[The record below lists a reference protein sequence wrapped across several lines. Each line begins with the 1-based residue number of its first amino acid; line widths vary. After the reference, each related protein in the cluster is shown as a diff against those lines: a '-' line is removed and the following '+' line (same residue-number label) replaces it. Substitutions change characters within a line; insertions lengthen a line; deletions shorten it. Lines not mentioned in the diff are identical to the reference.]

1 MTWYLDTD
9 HPIADKSFDHL
20 YPLGTARDN
29 TKSPGFNAKLFAMYP
44 GQISVLDLGCAGG
57 GFVESVIEDGHI
69 AVGLEGSDYS
79 LKLKRAAWATI
90 PGSLFTCDISHLFIL
105 HTGDNTPHLF
115 DVVTAWDSLEHI
127 EMGDLDMVFD
137 NIKYHSKPGAL
148 FLMTT
153 THHASMHQGV
163 ALHRTRRNGDWW
175 SAKIESL
182 GFKRS
187 HETEEYFKDNWLR
200 PNSEYSMAFTYQGE
214 QYD

>member
-9 HPIADKSFDHL
+9 YPIAEDSYDHL

-29 TKSPGFNAKLFAMYP
+29 TKSPDFNVKLFGLYS

-57 GFVESVIEDGHI
+57 GFVESVIEDGHV

-79 LKLKRAAWATI
+79 LKIKRAAWATI
-90 PGSLFTCDISHLFIL
+90 PDNLFTCDISHPFIL
-105 HTGDNTPHLF
+105 HTGEHIPCMF
-115 DVVTAWDSLEHI
+115 DVVTAWDSIEHI
-127 EMGDLDMVFD
+127 EMGDLDTVFD
-137 NIKYHSKPGAL
+137 NIKLHSKPGGL

-153 THHASMHQGV
+153 THHSSMHKGV

-187 HETEEYFKDNWLR
+187 TETEDYFKNDWLR
-200 PNSEYSMAFTYQGE
+200 KNSEFSMAFIYQGE
-214 QYD
+214 K